1 MGGGERERE
10 RKTGSSDG
18 GLPCCGVCVCVCV
31 LVRRLQESVFD
42 AYSSTYMSRVSNDG
56 HWFVSYY
63 TCLPP
68 HTCLSSSSQVP
79 EFGGDPSVFFCGVFD
94 GHGSCGHVIAEDAAA
109 WVHDHVS
116 QQMTEATSGDG
127 GANDAND
134 ANDATGQKSKS
145 LALHAIRETFGA
157 FQEKQKDNYDRT
169 ILPPVLELKK
179 QFEEEMKMEVRRVGG
194 RGKDQDR

>member
-1 MGGGERERE
+1 MH
-10 RKTGSSDG
+10 TQ
-18 GLPCCGVCVCVCV
+18 V
-31 LVRRLQESVFD
+31 
-42 AYSSTYMSRVSNDG
+42 
-56 HWFVSYY
+56 Y
-63 TCLPP
+63 TCHACLTIGTGTFPTP
-68 HTCLSSSSQVP
+68 HVFPRTRLSSSSKVP

-94 GHGSCGHVIAEDAAA
+94 GHGSCGHVIAEDAAG

-116 QQMTEATSGDG
+116 QQMTGATSGDG
-127 GANDAND
+127 GANGAND
-134 ANDATGQKSKS
+134 ANDVTDVTGPKSKS

-194 RGKDQDR
+194 RGKDR